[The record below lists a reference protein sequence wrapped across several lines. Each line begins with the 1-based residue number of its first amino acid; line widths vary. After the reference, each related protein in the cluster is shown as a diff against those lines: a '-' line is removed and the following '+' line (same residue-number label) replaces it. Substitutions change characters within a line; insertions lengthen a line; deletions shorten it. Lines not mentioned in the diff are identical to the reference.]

1 MAILSKYI
9 SLFLCLAIIS
19 ILCACNLFEEEV
31 YLKPMPV
38 FASVDE
44 AGAKVSDEQL
54 HQGYTVIF
62 LPCQDEYVNNG
73 IAGRIEEFA
82 RIEKL
87 EFNKLA
93 VKDEKSRFSGEA
105 WRKVVDN
112 DLRRKLEGRYPTAF
126 ALIFEDNKFLGGLT
140 TDPEPKLNVNLDY
153 VRQNLYELI
162 LKINS
167 SEALFQYHKPENYI
181 DASQLLLEISE
192 DENIKGTH
200 YILIVGAAT
209 SYCEDKNIIKYF
221 ENIMLDFDD
230 VSYEIVLA
238 PNFNEVDRGNLV
250 NNFKL
255 DSELKLFPEKLL
267 SGMQALNQSNYS
279 LQANTVFVYKS
290 GVFQETFI
298 INSCESIHQLY

>member
-93 VKDEKSRFSGEA
+93 VKDELSKFTGDG
-105 WRKVVDN
+105 WRKVVDT
-112 DLRRKLEGRYPTAF
+112 DLRRKLESRYPAAF
-126 ALIFEDNKFLGGLT
+126 ALIFEENQLIGGLLG
-140 TDPEPKLNVNLDY
+140 DSSARLNIKLDLVTQSLYKY
-153 VRQNLYELI
+153 V
-162 LKINS
+162 LKLQSHIDVIES
-167 SEALFQYHKPENYI
+167 HRPENYI
-181 DASQLLLEISE
+181 SPNKLFQSHKVLGVKENQIIFLVSSASNKCEGV
-192 DENIKGTH
+192 NILVH
-200 YILIVGAAT
+200 FQ
-209 SYCEDKNIIKYF
+209 NIIKEYEDTEAWIILDGSFSNTDIESIKSNFGIYLPIIVMDMALYEDYERLKEANYSDSINMIYIYRNQCF
-221 ENIMLDFDD
+221 EESL
-230 VSYEIVLA
+230 Y
-238 PNFNEVDRGNLV
+238 V
-250 NNFKL
+250 NNC
-255 DSELKLFPEKLL
+255 S
-267 SGMQALNQSNYS
+267 S
-279 LQANTVFVYKS
+279 LEV
-290 GVFQETFI
+290 I
-298 INSCESIHQLY
+298 M